1 MAFVCVEHWVTYLRL
16 WERMQMKEDCKLVPC
31 FEFAEK
37 LCVDGGRH
45 ITVFVE
51 KYSNACVNASTS
63 LVS

>member
-1 MAFVCVEHWVTYLRL
+1 MTYLRL
-16 WERMQMKEDCKLVPC
+16 QEWMQMKEDCKLVPC
-31 FEFAEK
+31 FELAEK